1 MPEDNV
7 TVAAL
12 KSELALRHRQLDAI
26 ATVTA
31 AVYAAADLGD
41 LIRQAL
47 EVCLEVADCEAGSII
62 LYNSDSE
69 KLVFEHVVGPKA
81 ADLLGM
87 EMPASQGIAGRVFGS
102 GELEISDDVQGDP
115 GHYRKVGEDLS
126 YLTRTMV
133 TLPMKQADGEI
144 IGVMQVLNRRSGP
157 FTAEDLDVLAIVS
170 NQAAMAIDNARLH
183 HEARLGQIVKL
194 IGDIAHD
201 VKNFMTPVE
210 SGVKTLQML
219 FDAGMNDLDKAL
231 SEACDDSHSEVRR
244 QVEATLATLREF
256 FPEVVQMVLDGS
268 SSVTARAREIADCI
282 KGEVAE
288 PRFESAD
295 VTEVIDS
302 VATVLRMV
310 AERNDVLLNT
320 DGVQPV
326 PRLPIDRKLIHSAV
340 YNLVNNAIPETPAG
354 GCISVSTRAVE
365 EGEWP
370 DGGYVQIIV
379 RDTGRGMPEHIRKRL
394 FTKDVESTKPGGT
407 GLGTRIVK
415 NAVDAHGGRISV
427 DSELGVGSTFT
438 VHLPLSR
445 PEPLQ

>member
-1 MPEDNV
+1 MGHDS
-7 TVAAL
+7 VAQDAL
-12 KSELALRHRQLDAI
+12 ASELALRRRQLDAI

-31 AVYAAADLGD
+31 AVYAAPDLD
-41 LIRQAL
+41 TLVRQAL
-47 EVCLEVADCEAGSII
+47 EVCLEVADCEAGSIV
-62 LYNSDSE
+62 LYNPDRE

-87 EMPASQGIAGRVFGS
+87 EMPADQGIAGRVFGS
-102 GELEISDDVQGDP
+102 GELAVSDDVQGDP
-115 GHYRKVGEDLS
+115 DHYRKVGEDLS

-157 FTAEDLDVLAIVS
+157 FTEEDLDVLAIVA

-219 FDAGMNDLDKAL
+219 FDGGMADLDRVLA
-231 SEACDDSHSEVRR
+231 EACDDAHSEVRT
-244 QVEATLATLREF
+244 QVQETLSTLREF
-256 FPEVVQMVLDGS
+256 FPEVVEMVLDGS

-288 PRFESAD
+288 PRFEKGD
-295 VTEVIDS
+295 VTEVIES

-310 AERNDVLLNT
+310 AERNDVLLDT
-320 DGVQPV
+320 EGVQPA
-326 PRLPIDRKLIHSAV
+326 PPLRIDRKLIHSAV
-340 YNLVNNAIPETPAG
+340 YNLVNNAIPETPSG
-354 GCISVSTRAVE
+354 GCIYVSTRTVT

-370 DGGYVQIIV
+370 EGGYVEIVV
-379 RDTGRGMPEHIRKRL
+379 RDTGRGMPEHIRERL
-394 FTKDVESTKPGGT
+394 FTNDVQSTKPGGT

-415 NAVDAHGGRISV
+415 NAVDAHGGTITV
-427 DSELGVGSTFT
+427 TSEIGVGSAFT
-438 VHLPLSR
+438 VRLPIEP
-445 PEPLQ
+445 PEGA